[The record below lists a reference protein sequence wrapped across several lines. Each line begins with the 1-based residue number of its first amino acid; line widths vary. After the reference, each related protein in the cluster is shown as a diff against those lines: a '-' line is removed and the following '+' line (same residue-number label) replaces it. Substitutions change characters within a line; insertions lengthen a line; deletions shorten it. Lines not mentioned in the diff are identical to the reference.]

1 MKFFISLLIFIFITL
16 NAFAQ
21 FYTVGDD
28 PASIKW
34 YETETNNFR
43 IIYPEGL
50 DSLAR
55 EYGYNLEKYRIP
67 VGRSAGY
74 TPGEYTCSKTP
85 VVLHSWN
92 AQSNG
97 SVAWAPKRMDLFT
110 LPQAYGPE
118 ALPWVKTLAIHES
131 RHTAQMQFGLSYVF
145 KPFKYIFGE
154 MLDGAAS
161 GTYPGKWLLEGDAVV
176 AETALSNS
184 GRGRS
189 ADFLN
194 YFMAAFDNGD
204 FRNFYRWNYGS
215 YKYFTPDEYALGYL
229 MISGV
234 RYKFNTPHFTDIY
247 LQHAAKQPY
256 DVLIHRSTARKTT
269 GQSFKENFEDA
280 INLHHSIWKEE
291 KEARKPFIK
300 TTDAT
305 DAKNRKYTVY
315 SGNTICGYNL
325 WTVKKSIDKSDALVM
340 IDSSGHETYITAF
353 DGQCSKLE
361 AVPSNDKIFW
371 SEIKSN
377 ARWSQKKTSVI
388 RYYDI
393 SKGNKHTL
401 TRGTRYYHPCS
412 SPDGSSLAVT
422 EYLVTGGS
430 RIVIIDS
437 ETGKEIKIINVPTG
451 LQAVESVW
459 SGKNIFI
466 SAIAENGF
474 GIYST
479 DTSFVNTEWECHL
492 SPQPVQIKDLRKYG
506 DNIYFTC
513 DLTGVNELYRLVQK
527 NNTLYRMTSTE
538 YGGDNFQ
545 FSKDGRELL
554 FSAAGHKGK
563 LPAKTNTEE
572 LLFKR
577 VIYSDIHKYKVAD
590 KLSEQEQTLA
600 ESGKSLSS
608 TARIKNTEADSVI
621 FTEPARY
628 RKFKHLFNI
637 HSWAPVYFNYDNIK
651 NFSYD
656 YIFQLASLG
665 TTALM
670 QNRLGTFSG
679 YLGYSA
685 HKDPNDQS
693 LWRHSGHIKLKYSG
707 LYPIIE
713 ASVDIN
719 DRGLLKKRIFG
730 ILDEN
735 MAQLYMENIP
745 CRQPHIEGKISAYIP
760 FNLSGSGWNR
770 GVVPQIS
777 WNISNDHIDYSI
789 PLYISTVDENN
800 NQSLQFVE
808 DAGTYKTKIM
818 QSVNTSVR
826 LYSVRTMSLSEI
838 YPDFGAGVEAGISHY
853 AGNSKYL
860 SPVTYLYTYG
870 YLPGITREQGL
881 NLSIIWQHSL
891 KQSYLATSAVNT
903 LPRGLSANS
912 ILKSYMASHRHS
924 VKLSANYAIP
934 VYVGDFHISSI
945 FYGKRAI
952 ITPHFDYTFFGKKD
966 GLFSAGLTACLEF
979 GCFLWIGTPVTIGV
993 TYSYND
999 GKSFDMLKK
1008 SGLNLRHHFIGPVF
1022 NLSLP
1027 Q

>member
-1 MKFFISLLIFIFITL
+1 MKFFISFLIFIFISL

-28 PASIKW
+28 PASVKW
-34 YETETNNFR
+34 YETETTNFR

-50 DSLAR
+50 DSLAKI
-55 EYGYNLEKYRIP
+55 YGYNLEKYRIP

-74 TPGEYTCSKTP
+74 VPGEYICTKIP

-161 GTYPGKWLLEGDAVV
+161 GIYPGKWLLEGDAVV

-194 YFMAAFDNGD
+194 YYMAAFDNGD

-215 YKYFTPDEYALGYL
+215 YKYFTPDEYALGYM
-229 MISGV
+229 MISGI

-256 DVLIHRSTARKTT
+256 DILIHRSTARKTT
-269 GQSFKENFEDA
+269 GQAFKENFKDA

-300 TTDAT
+300 TYDAT
-305 DAKNRKYTVY
+305 DANNRKYTVY
-315 SGNTICGYNL
+315 SGNTICGHNL
-325 WTVKKSIDKSDALVM
+325 WAVKKSIDKSDALVM

-353 DGQCSKLE
+353 SGQSSKLE
-361 AVPSNDKIFW
+361 AVPSSGKIFW
-371 SEIKSN
+371 SEIQNST
-377 ARWSQKKTSVI
+377 RWSQKKTSVI

-393 SKGNKHTL
+393 SKRHKHTL
-401 TRGTRYYHPCS
+401 TRNTRYYHPS
-412 SPDGSSLAVT
+412 SSQDGSLLAVT
-422 EYLVTGGS
+422 EYLVSGGS

-437 ETGKEIKIINVPTG
+437 KTGKEIKKINVPSD

-459 SGKNIFI
+459 SGDNIFI
-466 SAIAENGF
+466 SVIAENGF

-479 DTSFVNTEWECHL
+479 DTSFVNKGWECRL
-492 SPQPVQIKDLRKYG
+492 SPQPVQIKDLRNYG
-506 DNIYFTC
+506 DKIYFTC
-513 DLTGVNELYRLVQK
+513 DLTGVNELYQLIPE
-527 NNTLYRMTSTE
+527 NNTLYRITSTE
-538 YGGDNFQ
+538 YGADNFQ
-545 FSKDGRELL
+545 FSADGKELF

-563 LPAKTNTEE
+563 LPMQAKSKD
-572 LLFKR
+572 LLFKKA
-577 VIYSDIHKYKVAD
+577 VYSDIHRYRIAD
-590 KLSEQEQTLA
+590 KLSEQEQILA
-600 ESGKSLSS
+600 ESGNSLSPR
-608 TARIKNTEADSVI
+608 ARNKGTETDSVI
-621 FTEPARY
+621 FTNPVRY
-628 RKFKHLFNI
+628 KKLPHLFNI
-637 HSWAPVYFNYDNIK
+637 HSWAPIYFNYDNIT

-656 YIFQLASLG
+656 YIYELASLG
-665 TTALM
+665 ATALM

-679 YLGYSA
+679 YFGYSA
-685 HKDPNDQS
+685 HKDPNNKS
-693 LWRHSGHIKLKYSG
+693 FWRHSGHIKFTYSG

-713 ASVDIN
+713 ASLDIN
-719 DRGLLKKRIFG
+719 DRAALKNNIFG
-730 ILDEN
+730 ILDGN
-735 MAQLYMENIP
+735 VAKLYMGNIFYRRP
-745 CRQPHIEGKISAYIP
+745 LIEGNISVYIP
-760 FNLSGSGWNR
+760 FDLSGSGWNR
-770 GVVPQIS
+770 GIIPQVS
-777 WNISNDHIDYSI
+777 WNISNDRIDYSI
-789 PLYISTVDENN
+789 PLYISATDENN
-800 NQSLQFVE
+800 NQSLQFVK
-808 DAGTYKTKIM
+808 DAGIYKTKLM

-838 YPDFGAGVEAGISHY
+838 YPDFGGGLEAGVSHY
-853 AGNSKYL
+853 AGNTKYL
-860 SPVTYLYTYG
+860 SPVTYLYAYG

-891 KQSYLATSAVNT
+891 KKSYLTTSAVNT
-903 LPRGLSANS
+903 LPRGLSSNS
-912 ILKSYMASHRHS
+912 VLKNYVASHRHS
-924 VKLSANYAIP
+924 AKLSANYAIP

-952 ITPHFDYTFFGKKD
+952 ITPHFDYTFMGKTE
-966 GLFSAGLTACLEF
+966 GLFSAGLTACIEF

-999 GKSFDMLKK
+999 GKSFDMLKE

-1022 NLSLP
+1022 KLSLP
-1027 Q
+1027 H